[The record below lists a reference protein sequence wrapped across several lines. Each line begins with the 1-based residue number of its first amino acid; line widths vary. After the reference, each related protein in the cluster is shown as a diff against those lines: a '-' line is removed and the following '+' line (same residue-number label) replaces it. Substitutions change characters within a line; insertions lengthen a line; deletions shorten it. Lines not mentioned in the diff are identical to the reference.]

1 MKSLGKITKGKGE
14 AQQQQDQNV
23 FHAQTSIPKG
33 EAKSILV
40 LSCVPSLLKHPLINN
55 ARKRLLCGDANMKKT
70 DVRPPVI
77 MLVLAISIVVIAA
90 SGCSRGPVANANINT
105 NTNVNVN
112 ANPSGANINASTA
125 PSTIAAKEPETYR
138 ATIVFT
144 AQTEGGD
151 KAIGIPPLS
160 AEVAKSGNDR
170 RLSFKLP
177 DGSDL
182 VYLEKAGV
190 QYGIAP
196 ARKQY
201 AELTPEATGFQLQ
214 KLMTPGQVV
223 AYLDRL
229 KGIEFVGEEPLAGRT
244 ALKYRYAK
252 TAETQTSAG
261 EVKTESF
268 VYVDKDTGLPLR
280 AELFSE
286 ATGNVQGVKGAKIV
300 AEMQNIQTTVDP
312 SLFEIP
318 AGMNKVPEAQV
329 RAQVN
334 AVTNTVAAVLR
345 TLLTNMNSAPPP
357 PPASPT
363 PTVSPATSPSP
374 AQ

>member
-1 MKSLGKITKGKGE
+1 MK
-14 AQQQQDQNV
+14 N
-23 FHAQTSIPKG
+23 
-33 EAKSILV
+33 
-40 LSCVPSLLKHPLINN
+40 
-55 ARKRLLCGDANMKKT
+55 T
-70 DVRPPVI
+70 DVRPPVF
-77 MLVLAISIVVIAA
+77 MLVLAISVFVIAA
-90 SGCSRGPVANANINT
+90 SGCARGPVANANVNT
-105 NTNVNVN
+105 NINTNVNTN
-112 ANPSGANINASTA
+112 AIANANINANTA
-125 PSTIAAKEPETYR
+125 PSTFAAREPDNYK

-144 AQTEGGD
+144 AETEGGD
-151 KAIGIPPLS
+151 KAIGIPTLS
-160 AEVAKSGNDR
+160 ADVAKNGSDR

-182 VYLEKAGV
+182 VYLERAGI

-229 KGIEFVGEEPLAGRT
+229 RGIEFVGEEQRAGRT
-244 ALKYRYAK
+244 ALKYRYAR
-252 TAETQTSAG
+252 TAQTQTSAG

-268 VYVDKDTGLPLR
+268 IYVDKDTGLPLR

-286 ATGNVQGVKGAKIV
+286 ASGNVQGVKGAKVV
-300 AEMQNIQTTVDP
+300 AEMREIQTNPDP

-318 AGMNKVPEAQV
+318 TGMNKVPESQV

-334 AVTNTVAAVLR
+334 AVTNKVAAVLR
-345 TLLTNMNSAPPP
+345 ALLQNMNTAPQPSP
-357 PPASPT
+357 TASPAL
-363 PTVSPATSPSP
+363 SPAASPSP
-374 AQ
+374 

>member
-1 MKSLGKITKGKGE
+1 MK
-14 AQQQQDQNV
+14 N
-23 FHAQTSIPKG
+23 
-33 EAKSILV
+33 
-40 LSCVPSLLKHPLINN
+40 
-55 ARKRLLCGDANMKKT
+55 T
-70 DVRPPVI
+70 DVRPPVF
-77 MLVLAISIVVIAA
+77 MLVLAISLIVIAA
-90 SGCSRGPVANANINT
+90 SGCARGPEANANVNTNINT
-105 NTNVNVN
+105 NANVN
-112 ANPSGANINASTA
+112 ANPTGANINASTA
-125 PSTIAAKEPETYR
+125 PSTIAAREPETYR
-138 ATIVFT
+138 ATLVFS
-144 AQTEGGD
+144 AETEGGD
-151 KAIGIPPLS
+151 KAIGIPTLS
-160 AEVAKSGNDR
+160 ADVAKNGADR

-182 VYLEKAGV
+182 VYLERAGV

-214 KLMTPGQVV
+214 KLMTPGQLV

-229 KGIEFVGEEPLAGRT
+229 KGIEFVGEEQRAGRT
-244 ALKYRYAK
+244 ALKYRYAR
-252 TAETQTSAG
+252 TAQTQTSAG

-286 ATGNVQGVKGAKIV
+286 ATGNVQGVKGAAVV
-300 AEMQNIQTTVDP
+300 AEMRDIQTTVDP

-318 AGMNKVPEAQV
+318 AGMTKVPESQV

-345 TLLTNMNSAPPP
+345 TLLTNMNTAPPP
-357 PPASPT
+357 PGASPT
-363 PTVSPATSPSP
+363 LSPTLSPATSPSP
-374 AQ
+374 R